1 MRTGGA
7 GSRLL
12 GPAGLLGY
20 RMPIAAAPHG
30 PRRRRGRAGAAGG
43 NRGCP
48 RSTLGS
54 CRLRLG
60 PAPRWDMQ
68 SHMPGSSAKL
78 VGSCDGGRAR
88 EACMGPGAPGEV
100 SPWRRAVEPTLLR
113 VRGPRTWRSYE
124 LVLCVDGV
132 ELSRLDYASR
142 AADAARYLCDV
153 NSGLA
158 WSGGVKD

>member
-60 PAPRWDMQ
+60 PAPRWDMH
-68 SHMPGSSAKL
+68 SHMHGSSAKL
-78 VGSCDGGRAR
+78 VGSCDGSRAR
-88 EACMGPGAPGEV
+88 ESFTGPGAPGEV
-100 SPWRRAVEPTLLR
+100 SSWRRA
-113 VRGPRTWRSYE
+113 RS
-124 LVLCVDGV
+124 
-132 ELSRLDYASR
+132 SAAITRR
-142 AADAARYLCDV
+142 AADANNHNSVV
-153 NSGLA
+153 NKRQQCAGDGIRHRS
-158 WSGGVKD
+158 

>member
-60 PAPRWDMQ
+60 PAPRWDMH
-68 SHMPGSSAKL
+68 SHMHGSSAKL
-78 VGSCDGGRAR
+78 VGSCDGGRVC

-100 SPWRRAVEPTLLR
+100 SSWRRAVEPTLLR
-113 VRGPRTWRSYE
+113 VSGPRGRSYSASTAY
-124 LVLCVDGV
+124 LV
-132 ELSRLDYASR
+132 EYQ
-142 AADAARYLCDV
+142 
-153 NSGLA
+153 
-158 WSGGVKD
+158 

>member
-78 VGSCDGGRAR
+78 VGSCDGDRVR
-88 EACMGPGAPGEV
+88 DSFMGPGAPGEV
-100 SPWRRAVEPTLLR
+100 SRGDRAGGPPRLPSAPPT
-113 VRGPRTWRSYE
+113 PRAE
-124 LVLCVDGV
+124 V
-132 ELSRLDYASR
+132 
-142 AADAARYLCDV
+142 
-153 NSGLA
+153 
-158 WSGGVKD
+158 

>member
-78 VGSCDGGRAR
+78 VGSCDGGARADGR
-88 EACMGPGAPGEV
+88 EGPWGA
-100 SPWRRAVEPTLLR
+100 RRGLVVAGRAGDPLPTRR
-113 VRGPRTWRSYE
+113 VGA
-124 LVLCVDGV
+124 
-132 ELSRLDYASR
+132 RL
-142 AADAARYLCDV
+142 
-153 NSGLA
+153 
-158 WSGGVKD
+158 WTTTP

>member
-12 GPAGLLGY
+12 GPAGLLGC

-60 PAPRWDMQ
+60 PAPRWDMH
-68 SHMPGSSAKL
+68 SHMHGSSAKL
-78 VGSCDGGRAR
+78 VGSCDGGAR
-88 EACMGPGAPGEV
+88 PG
-100 SPWRRAVEPTLLR
+100 SLH
-113 VRGPRTWRSYE
+113 GPRGAGRG
-124 LVLCVDGV
+124 LGV
-132 ELSRLDYASR
+132 AARRRPAAITHR
-142 AADAARYLCDV
+142 AAAAPRAEV
-153 NSGLA
+153 
-158 WSGGVKD
+158 